1 MSEKEILQKLYDG
14 VLQGDKTKTTE
25 AAEQSLGAG
34 ISPLMAIEQGM
45 TPAIKEVGD
54 RFGRMEMFLPEMVAS
69 ADAMEAGLEI
79 LEPHFE
85 GDEGCLL
92 YTSPSPRDRS

>member
-1 MSEKEILQKLYDG
+1 
-14 VLQGDKTKTTE
+14 
-25 AAEQSLGAG
+25 
-34 ISPLMAIEQGM
+34 M

-69 ADAMEAGLEI
+69 AEAMESALEI

-85 GDEGCLL
+85 GDEARKKGKILIGTVQGDIHDIGKNIVIALL
-92 YTSPSPRDRS
+92 NVNG